1 MKDSRDAKAATR
13 PLPYE
18 PPRVRK
24 VKLVP
29 DELAVSG
36 CKSTM
41 ITTELCR
48 RGPGQVVSRFRGS

>member
-1 MKDSRDAKAATR
+1 MKDRDGDKPAR
-13 PLPYE
+13 QLPYE
-18 PPRVRK
+18 PPRLRK

-29 DELAVSG
+29 DELAVAG

-41 ITTELCR
+41 ITPELCR